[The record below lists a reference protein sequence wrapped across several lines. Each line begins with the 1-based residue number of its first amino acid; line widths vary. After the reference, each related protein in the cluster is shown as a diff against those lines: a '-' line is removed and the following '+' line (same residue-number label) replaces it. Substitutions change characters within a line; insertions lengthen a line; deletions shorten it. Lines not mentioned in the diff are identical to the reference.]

1 MYCFRRR
8 GTLLVP
14 AAFVLASLLASCNS
28 VVYDRQPA
36 PTDIKAAQAVTTAAA
51 PGQIEDRVT
60 LIEVERIAQSVD
72 KSYEDGWICGREPR
86 IFKSP
91 YGKLSALLK
100 AKFAMA
106 YHDFLEK
113 VHQDLAN
120 DRATYLPYS
129 KRTAFARQYWENSE
143 VAESFKNEKEK
154 YQIAWIH
161 ESLLDG
167 SELWWRAAEKRFGA
181 RINSA
186 STLSHDTEQNMVF
199 KYMEDQNT
207 ESTFSAQLKPKQQ

>member
-8 GTLLVP
+8 GTQLVP
-14 AAFVLASLLASCNS
+14 AAFAAAFLLASCSS
-28 VVYDRQPA
+28 VVSDRQLKKGEVTA
-36 PTDIKAAQAVTTAAA
+36 ISAAQAVPNPAQS
-51 PGQIEDRVT
+51 GHVEDRVT

-113 VHQDLAN
+113 AHQDLAN
-120 DRATYLPYS
+120 DRSTYLPYS
-129 KRTAFARQYWENSE
+129 KRTAFARQYWENSQ

-154 YQIAWIH
+154 Y
-161 ESLLDG
+161 
-167 SELWWRAAEKRFGA
+167 
-181 RINSA
+181 
-186 STLSHDTEQNMVF
+186 
-199 KYMEDQNT
+199 
-207 ESTFSAQLKPKQQ
+207 